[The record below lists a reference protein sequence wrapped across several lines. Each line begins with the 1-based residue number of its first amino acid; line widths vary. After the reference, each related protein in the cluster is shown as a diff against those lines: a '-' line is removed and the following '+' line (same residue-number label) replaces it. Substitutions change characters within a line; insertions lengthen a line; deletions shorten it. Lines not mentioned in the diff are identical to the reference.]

1 MMETLKRA
9 ERKVYI
15 GIIPFLVL
23 RSLAA
28 YIDQVKAEFAKLR
41 ILDTLHMRDLI
52 FVVGVGLFFLAYS
65 VCEVS
70 SNIIPQRIGAWL
82 WLACIF

>member
-28 YIDQVKAEFAKLR
+28 YID
-41 ILDTLHMRDLI
+41 
-52 FVVGVGLFFLAYS
+52 
-65 VCEVS
+65 
-70 SNIIPQRIGAWL
+70 
-82 WLACIF
+82 